1 MLPLLPLY
9 DVNVL
14 IAMFDDEHAQHD
26 AMIRWHAEH
35 ATGGWATC
43 PITQNGLIRI
53 MSQPAYT
60 RPLTT
65 RQVAERLYEATLDDK
80 HVFVPDNISLA
91 DPSVV
96 ELDALISHK
105 TTTDI
110 YLLALA
116 VAHNARFVT
125 FDHGV
130 SLRAAVGA
138 TAEHLVKL

>member
-1 MLPLLPLY
+1 MLPLY

-14 IAMFDDEHAQHD
+14 IAMFDDEHAQHET
-26 AMIRWHAEH
+26 AMKWHNEH
-35 ATGGWATC
+35 AAGGWATC
-43 PITQNGLIRI
+43 PMTQNGLIRI

-65 RQVAERLYEATLDDK
+65 RQVTERLYEATLASN
-80 HVFVPDNISLA
+80 HHFLPDNVSLA
-91 DPSVV
+91 DPAIVAF
-96 ELDALISHK
+96 DALLSHK

-138 TAEHLVKL
+138 TEGHLVKL

>member
-1 MLPLLPLY
+1 MLPLY

-26 AMIRWHAEH
+26 TAMQWHSEH
-35 ATGGWATC
+35 AASGWASC
-43 PITQNGLIRI
+43 PMTQNGLIRI

-65 RQVAERLYEATLDDK
+65 RQVTERLYEATLDNN
-80 HVFVPDNISLA
+80 HHFLPDDVSLA
-91 DPSVV
+91 DPAIVAF
-96 ELDALISHK
+96 DALLSHK

-130 SLRAAVGA
+130 SLRAVVRA
-138 TAEHLVKL
+138 TETHLVTL

>member
-1 MLPLLPLY
+1 MLPLY

-26 AMIRWHAEH
+26 TTMRWHSENA
-35 ATGGWATC
+35 AAGWATC

-53 MSQPAYT
+53 MSQPTYT

-65 RQVAERLYEATLDDK
+65 RQVTERLWEAMLDDK
-80 HVFVPDNISLA
+80 HVFLPDDVSLA
-91 DPSVV
+91 NPQIVAA
-96 ELDALISHK
+96 DALISHK
-105 TTTDI
+105 ATTDI

-116 VAHNARFVT
+116 VGHNAQFVT

-130 SLRAAVGA
+130 SLRAVVGA
-138 TAEHLVKL
+138 TAAHLVKL

>member
-1 MLPLLPLY
+1 MIPLY

-14 IAMFDDEHAQHD
+14 IAMFDDEHAQHQSTLQ
-26 AMIRWHAEH
+26 WHRVNA
-35 ATGGWATC
+35 ALGWATC

-65 RQVAERLYEATLDDK
+65 RQVADRLYEATLD
-80 HVFVPDNISLA
+80 HNHRFVPDDISLT
-91 DPSVV
+91 DPKVV
-96 ELDALISHK
+96 NFDALLSHK

-125 FDHGV
+125 FDRGV
-130 SLRAAVGA
+130 SLRSVVGA
-138 TAEHLVKL
+138 TAEHLVTL

>member
-1 MLPLLPLY
+1 MLPLY

-26 AMIRWHAEH
+26 AMIRWHIENA
-35 ATGGWATC
+35 AAGWATC

-65 RQVAERLYEATLDDK
+65 SQVTKRLREATLDDK
-80 HVFVPDNISLA
+80 HVFVPDDISLV

-96 ELDALISHK
+96 EPDALISHK

-125 FDHGV
+125 FDHGI
-130 SLRAAVGA
+130 SLRAVVGA
-138 TAEHLVKL
+138 ANSHLVKL

>member
-1 MLPLLPLY
+1 
-9 DVNVL
+9 
-14 IAMFDDEHAQHD
+14 
-26 AMIRWHAEH
+26 
-35 ATGGWATC
+35 
-43 PITQNGLIRI
+43 

-65 RQVAERLYEATLDDK
+65 RQVAERLREATRDDK
-80 HVFVPDNISLA
+80 HVFVPDDISLA
-91 DPSVV
+91 DPGVV
-96 ELDALISHK
+96 ELDGLLSHK

-130 SLRAAVGA
+130 SLRAVVGA
-138 TAEHLVKL
+138 KDAHLVKL

>member
-1 MLPLLPLY
+1 MLPLY

-26 AMIRWHAEH
+26 AMVRWHTEH
-35 ATGGWATC
+35 AAGGWSTC

-65 RQVAERLYEATLDDK
+65 REVAERLREATLDDK
-80 HVFVPDNISLA
+80 HIFLPDDISLA
-91 DPSVV
+91 DPRLV
-96 ELDALISHK
+96 ELDGLLSHK

-130 SLRAAVGA
+130 SRRAVVGA
-138 TAEHLVKL
+138 TTDHLVKL